1 MMQTVGSWEGKVH
14 LMSDGTELKIS
25 SNKPFGDFIAQWSP
39 SNGRTPWSLDPGG
52 RGGDKAG
59 GDLDEAV

>member
-25 SNKPFGDFIAQWSP
+25 SNSVLVINHLVTS
-39 SNGRTPWSLDPGG
+39 
-52 RGGDKAG
+52 
-59 GDLDEAV
+59 